1 MKVLILIQGTYEPN
15 YSEIEKVA
23 HETWAESTINPDIN
37 IKFYYGAFNREGKL
51 ISEAQ
56 LSVAKQEVNENN
68 NGDIIVGAYDMI
80 GPYFD
85 PRGEKLIR
93 TLEYSL
99 KYEYDFVLRV
109 CNTSYIRTDKLYE
122 YLKLQPR
129 KNFYD
134 GARNLYKYKYYFVSG
149 HNSVMSRDCAELL
162 VQNKKDYLE
171 CRYPEDLAV
180 GYILMHKLNYTS
192 FGKEPFTP
200 THIFAT
206 DPGFDPEH
214 FFNHIAY
221 NYRFRSHTPKEMQ
234 DYHNFILTK
243 NNYL

>member
-1 MKVLILIQGTYEPN
+1 MKILILVQGTFEPN
-15 YSEIEKVA
+15 YNEIEKVA
-23 HETWAESTINPDIN
+23 RKTWVESNSSSNIK
-37 IKFYYGAFNREGKL
+37 IKFYYGAFDRESKL
-51 ISEAQ
+51 IPEARINID
-56 LSVAKQEVNENN
+56 KQEVKQNN
-68 NGDIIVGAYDMI
+68 NGDIIVGAYDMT

-99 KYEYDFVLRV
+99 KYKYDFVLRI
-109 CNTSYIRTDKLYE
+109 CNTSYVRTDKLYE

-129 KNFYD
+129 ENFYD
-134 GARNLYKYKYYFVSG
+134 GARNLHNYKYFFVSG

-162 VQNKKDYLE
+162 VKNKKDYLE

-180 GYILMHKLNYTS
+180 GYLLMHKLNYTS
-192 FGKEPFTP
+192 FSKEPFIP
-200 THIFAT
+200 THINAT

-214 FFNHIAY
+214 FFNHTAY
-221 NYRFRSHTPKEMQ
+221 NYRFRGNSSKEMQ
-234 DYHNFILTK
+234 DYHNFLLTK